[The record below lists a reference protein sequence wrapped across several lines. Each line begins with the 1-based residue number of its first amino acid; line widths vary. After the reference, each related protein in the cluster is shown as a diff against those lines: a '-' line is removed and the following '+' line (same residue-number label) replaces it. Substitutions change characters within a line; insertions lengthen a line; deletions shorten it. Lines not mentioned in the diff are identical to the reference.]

1 MIPPS
6 GLPPSPAPLSR
17 PVPAVAVSG
26 GVGRRT
32 PLVAVAQ
39 PRTSPLAYAMAALD
53 FNSGVSCGTML
64 GALGWEGDTR
74 LTVREV
80 DDHVVF
86 TTDPGGE
93 HNVVGLRRV
102 RLPSSSRRRLAVRRG
117 DQLLL
122 IADSSSATLTLYSPA
137 VVADV
142 VAAAH
147 RAVGGAT
154 GERRAGTLMYAM
166 SAVDAQGRGL
176 RRTPTVPT
184 PACAAPAPNSRAR
197 PARSP
202 RQPKPRRWTG
212 QSHSR
217 APEP

>member
-1 MIPPS
+1 
-6 GLPPSPAPLSR
+6 
-17 PVPAVAVSG
+17 
-26 GVGRRT
+26 
-32 PLVAVAQ
+32 
-39 PRTSPLAYAMAALD
+39 MAALD

-80 DDHVVF
+80 DGLVVF
-86 TTDPGGE
+86 TADPGGE
-93 HNVVGLRRV
+93 HNLVGLRRV

-147 RAVGGAT
+147 RAVGGRDRGTA
-154 GERRAGTLMYAM
+154 GGHADVCDVGGGRAGAGSQKDTDRAHARLRGPGAQLK
-166 SAVDAQGRGL
+166 SASCAKSASAQAASVDWPKPFTCS
-176 RRTPTVPT
+176 RTMNHSRVKGELVHEARVGY
-184 PACAAPAPNSRAR
+184 PAGVSR
-197 PARSP
+197 PA
-202 RQPKPRRWTG
+202 
-212 QSHSR
+212 
-217 APEP
+217 